1 MATTINTYLDSIK
14 IITADS
20 LQALETAVNTY
31 ITGLEGKYV
40 KSVDVDITSTA
51 VKVSG
56 NIRQNNLYVATIEVL
71 GTTTTE

>member
-1 MATTINTYLDSIK
+1 MATTINTYLDSVK

-20 LQALETAVNTY
+20 LSALETAINTY
-31 ITGLEGKYV
+31 ITGLDGKYATR
-40 KSVDVDITSTA
+40 VDVDVTSTA

-56 NIRQNNLYVATIEVL
+56 NIRQTNLFMATVEVV